1 MGARKP
7 KLVCMSIYTRRLDGR
22 CGQCGLNLKLVV
34 FRAGGVDR
42 SKREEASISRFAY
55 AVSVDSF
62 GAVAGQPR

>member
-1 MGARKP
+1 MVDEAVWFG
-7 KLVCMSIYTRRLDGR
+7 LEVGR
-22 CGQCGLNLKLVV
+22 

-42 SKREEASISRFAY
+42 SKCEEASIARFAY